1 MASGSAWTTGV
12 WTAARWPLAAL
23 GLGAGAYAAYAG
35 LTWYRYG
42 HVRRATADE
51 ADSLLDRYM
60 PAYDVVDRHCARVEA
75 TAAQTLEAARNLE
88 LFQRP
93 LVRTIVRARELLLGA
108 TPDEEQRPRGLLGE
122 TLSLGWGVLAEEP
135 GREIVVGA
143 VTRPWEANVRF
154 RSIPPHE
161 FAGFAEPGYVKIA
174 WTLRADPIGPAASV
188 FRTETRAVATDPEA
202 RARFRR
208 YWAFLSPGIKL
219 IRLLALRPVAAA
231 ASKRALA
238 RRASS
243 GSA

>member
-1 MASGSAWTTGV
+1 V
-12 WTAARWPLAAL
+12 
-23 GLGAGAYAAYAG
+23 YAAYAG
-35 LTWYRYG
+35 LTWCRYG
-42 HVRRATADE
+42 RVRRAQATE
-51 ADSLLDRYM
+51 ADSLLDRFM
-60 PAYDVVDRHCARVEA
+60 PAYDVVDRHHARVEA
-75 TAAQTLEAARNLE
+75 PASTTLEVARELE

-93 LVRTIVRARELLLGA
+93 LVRAIVRTRELMLGA
-108 TPDEEQRPRGLLGE
+108 TPDDEKRPRGLLAE
-122 TLSLGWGVLAEEP
+122 TLSLGWGVLAEVP

-154 RSIPPHE
+154 RSIPPQG

-174 WTLRADPIGPAASV
+174 WTLRADTIGPAASV

-231 ASKRALA
+231 AK
-238 RRASS
+238 RRAHAGCASGVSS
-243 GSA
+243 